1 MILRWRAWAH
11 TCHQQGSYT
20 ENDATIYIF
29 NYPNQMSRGS
39 RNHSVQQDLQTILL
53 LSTPRDKDEKYG
65 KVLESRVGWSFPPRG
80 IGVGNKH
87 VKCDLSYRG
96 WDHTTKRSRDSWSIL
111 LIFIASNHP
120 CLVIIVGAFRPKPPH
135 GLLAI
140 GAKNN
145 QRNTPKSL

>member
-1 MILRWRAWAH
+1 MMPLSI
-11 TCHQQGSYT
+11 C
-20 ENDATIYIF
+20 F

-96 WDHTTKRSRDSWSIL
+96 WDHTTKRSRGSWSIL

-120 CLVIIVGAFRPKPPH
+120 CLVIIVGAFGPNLRMDFWQLVRKIINGILQSLHSHSKYPLP
-135 GLLAI
+135 LS
-140 GAKNN
+140 
-145 QRNTPKSL
+145 RTNT